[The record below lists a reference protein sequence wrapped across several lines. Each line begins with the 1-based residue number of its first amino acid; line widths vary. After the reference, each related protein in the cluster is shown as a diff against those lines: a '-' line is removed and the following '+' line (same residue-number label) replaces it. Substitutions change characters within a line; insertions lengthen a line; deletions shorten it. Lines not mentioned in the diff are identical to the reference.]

1 MAEVTRSKKA
11 LNIEDFE
18 FFLSYTIAPIK
29 EAIADLEEESGGGSG
44 GGASSEKIAAL
55 EKRVDEAQQNIVALA
70 LGLAIEQGAAVN
82 GMAGNIVVET
92 FAGTS
97 GYIIVTGSYDSTNH
111 RIIA

>member
-29 EAIADLEEESGGGSG
+29 EAIADLEEGGGSG

>member
-1 MAEVTRSKKA
+1 MNDQTVNKA
-11 LNIEDFE
+11 FSLEDFT
-18 FFLSYTIAPIK
+18 FFLQYTIAPIK
-29 EAIADLEEESGGGSG
+29 EAIADLEEGGGSG

-70 LGLAIEQGAAVN
+70 LGLSIQQGAAVE

-92 FAGTS
+92 FSGTS
-97 GYIIVTGSYDSTNH
+97 GYIIVSGSYDSTNN